1 MWFKLWGI
9 ELKAKRYKEAAEAQ
23 KTGQRMQRLMYLDPP
38 ILQQL
43 VRQQRGV
50 RATEQML
57 REATEEATNMI
68 QAENTRQQNIHQ

>member
-43 VRQQRGV
+43 VRQQHGV

>member
-9 ELKAKRYKEAAEAQ
+9 ELKAKHYKEAAESQ
-23 KTGQRMQRLMYLDPP
+23 KNGQRMQRIMYLDPL

-43 VRQQRGV
+43 VRQQHGV
-50 RATEQML
+50 RGTEQIL
-57 REATEEATNMI
+57 REATKEATNMI

>member
-9 ELKAKRYKEAAEAQ
+9 RIKAKRYKEAAEAQ
-23 KTGQRMQRLMYLDPP
+23 KNGQCMQRIMYLDPP
-38 ILQQL
+38 VLQQL
-43 VRQQRGV
+43 VRQQHGV